1 MQNLTDISRVVAKTH
16 GMTNVKALEVVR
28 TVFDCVKKGLTE
40 LEAGGRN
47 RVSIQGFGNFGVK
60 ATKPRTVRNIRTGE
74 TSEVEASIRITFKPA
89 EELKTI
95 VKSGEFELTV
105 PEKSVE
111 AAHEDAPKAA
121 AAPAKK
127 EKAAPSEPAEIDVD
141 KIPDLGE
148 L

>member
-1 MQNLTDISRVVAKTH
+1 MQNLTDISRAVAKTH
-16 GMTNVKALEVVR
+16 GMTNAKALDVTR
-28 TVFDCVKKGLTE
+28 TVFDCIKKGLTE

-105 PEKSVE
+105 PEK
-111 AAHEDAPKAA
+111 ADAPAEEA
-121 AAPAKK
+121 PAEVEAAPAKK
-127 EKAAPSEPAEIDVD
+127 EKAAAAPVEIDVD
-141 KIPDLGE
+141 AIPDLGD